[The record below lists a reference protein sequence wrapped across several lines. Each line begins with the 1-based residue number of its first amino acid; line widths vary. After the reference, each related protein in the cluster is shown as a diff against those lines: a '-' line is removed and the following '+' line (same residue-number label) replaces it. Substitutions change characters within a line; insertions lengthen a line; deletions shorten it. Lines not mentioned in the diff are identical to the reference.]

1 MYSINYLNSKF
12 CNLAYKSCKMKV
24 FKKLRDFYLF
34 QGIIFNW
41 ADLFEF
47 IWLLQAIPGINIV

>member
-1 MYSINYLNSKF
+1 
-12 CNLAYKSCKMKV
+12 MKV
-24 FKKLRDFYLF
+24 FKQLRDFYLF

-47 IWLLQAIPGINIV
+47 IWLLQTVTSINIVKLNFVYHSK

>member
-47 IWLLQAIPGINIV
+47 IWLL